1 MFSGLFLESCL
12 LKWKGDAS
20 FFFWQNCPSPIAELQ
35 TKMKS
40 VLSYFFSVSLSSISL
55 LSMHFFSPSFHPP
68 FLLSFS
74 LSSLTLF
81 FHPFSNHCEIARWL
95 VGDFSDREI
104 WLRSESLASIPAFLS
119 QFKWFCS
126 FTGTPTQEGRHNQVY
141 TFVLCTGSL
150 LHLSLPSSVTHTHKD
165 AHTKYSHLKV
175 LMAHTRAAAV
185 RRGVMTGRQ
194 INVKVYHY
202 NK

>member
-1 MFSGLFLESCL
+1 MEGRCKFLFLTEL
-12 LKWKGDAS
+12 S
-20 FFFWQNCPSPIAELQ
+20 FPNSWIANKNEVSIIIL
-35 TKMKS
+35 
-40 VLSYFFSVSLSSISL
+40 FSVSLSSISL